1 MHAIPGSTWIRPT
14 VMWESRAWHLET
26 TTTRAGVMVTSCAVV
41 MGPDEAVEVSRLD
54 AIGEGAALCPA
65 CSDHA
70 GLGADPGADASG
82 RLS

>member
-1 MHAIPGSTWIRPT
+1 MHATPGSSWIRPT

-26 TTTRAGVMVTSCAVV
+26 TTTQAGVMITSCAVV
-41 MGPDEAVEVSRLD
+41 MGPDDAVEARQLD
-54 AIGEGAALCPA
+54 AIGDGAALCPA

-70 GLGADPGADASG
+70 GLVADPSG

>member
-1 MHAIPGSTWIRPT
+1 MHATPGSTWIRPT

-26 TTTRAGVMVTSCAVV
+26 TTTRAGVMITSCAVV
-41 MGPDEAVEVSRLD
+41 MGPDDAVEVRQLD
-54 AIGEGAALCPA
+54 AIGDGAALCPA

-70 GLGADPGADASG
+70 GLGADPSG